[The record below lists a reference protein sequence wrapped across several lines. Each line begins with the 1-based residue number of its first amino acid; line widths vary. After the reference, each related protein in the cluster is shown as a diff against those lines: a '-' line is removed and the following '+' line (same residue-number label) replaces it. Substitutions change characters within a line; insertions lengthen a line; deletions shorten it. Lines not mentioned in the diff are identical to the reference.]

1 MMGKI
6 VSITFEQWNKCFS
19 KGNFR
24 SKCVSSAKIGVMALI
39 MLEDFG

>member
-1 MMGKI
+1 MKGKI

-24 SKCVSSAKIGVMALI
+24 SKCVSRPKISKMAQI
-39 MLEDFG
+39 MHEAFG